1 LHRSPARWAGRSS
14 RREASLNRPVDS
26 AYEPSVRL
34 NEAAFAPARRSKSI
48 FGVRSTG
55 PERLLPSRRI
65 HEGMDWGA
73 AASKRKDRLQEA
85 SRQQTVT
92 TANQENVARTAL
104 RAISKCEV
112 VAGHPGRG
120 FAAGFSRHDSGVQ
133 WCGKENGPQRP
144 LITRGQMHHWRTVGP
159 DIPRPVASPQSRIPF
174 LRTPIVY
181 YVLARFEARSTEK
194 SGVQKIPRP
203 KNRRQALDATGS
215 FREDLW
221 EPWAGNRPGPPGHH

>member
-1 LHRSPARWAGRSS
+1 MRPRDGRKASSVSGPLSRSDCFRAG
-14 RREASLNRPVDS
+14 V
-26 AYEPSVRL
+26 
-34 NEAAFAPARRSKSI
+34 FTKGWI
-48 FGVRSTG
+48 GVQPQG
-55 PERLLPSRRI
+55 
-65 HEGMDWGA
+65 
-73 AASKRKDRLQEA
+73 KDRLQEA
-85 SRQQTVT
+85 SREQTVT

-104 RAISKCEV
+104 SAIPKCEV
-112 VAGHPGRG
+112 VTGRPRRG

-221 EPWAGNRPGPPGHH
+221 EPWAGNRPGPPGRRLV

>member
-1 LHRSPARWAGRSS
+1 MHRSPARWAGRSS

-26 AYEPSVRL
+26 AQEPSVRL

-73 AASKRKDRLQEA
+73 AASKRKDRLREA

-92 TANQENVARTAL
+92 TANQRTQARTAL
-104 RAISKCEV
+104 CEISKPDNIV
-112 VAGHPGRG
+112 TGRPRRG
-120 FAAGFSRHDSGVQ
+120 CAAGFSRHDSGVQ
-133 WCGKENGPQRP
+133 WCGKENGPQR
-144 LITRGQMHHWRTVGP
+144 LSVTRGQMHHWRTLGP

-174 LRTPIVY
+174 LRTLTVY
-181 YVLARFEARSTEK
+181 HVLASFETRNTGEIRC
-194 SGVQKIPRP
+194 QRDTPT
-203 KNRRQALDATGS
+203 KNS
-215 FREDLW
+215 
-221 EPWAGNRPGPPGHH
+221 PGGP